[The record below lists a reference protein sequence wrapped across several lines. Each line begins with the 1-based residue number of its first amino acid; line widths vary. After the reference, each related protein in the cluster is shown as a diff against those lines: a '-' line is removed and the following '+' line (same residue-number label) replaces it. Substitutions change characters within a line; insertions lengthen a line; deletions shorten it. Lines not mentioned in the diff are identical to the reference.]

1 MNKSITSILALAVTT
16 SLAFANGGEGEK
28 KKNPYSLKNS
38 GWTPGSGVTVID
50 DDAMSMNI
58 AGRIQAG
65 YQYTDLGE
73 NDLPSDSSFD
83 VERARVKFSG
93 HIVNE
98 HLTYLLQLEA
108 TNEDDNVK
116 DAWAHWNFMNNE
128 GNHIGIRLGQGK
140 SYYGLEASGT
150 SSALWFV
157 DRSLATQL
165 FSNVRSTGAI
175 FTGHHMENKLRWSA
189 GLQNGTVAAGS
200 AFDNGD
206 SASNN
211 DTELNFVSHVNF
223 DPLGDMMNG
232 GSNLNFRQG
241 DLAHNGEVKG
251 TVGLGYAIGNNTYQ
265 PTGDNYAVD
274 SNSVNVNTAWR
285 FGNGWSAQAEFF
297 GRDDEQRSDSTNSED
312 SDGYYAQVGYSLAHN
327 PDAMVQWG
335 FGARYGMVDLQGNE
349 AQPGG
354 LTIFMPGQGGAS
366 PVGLPPGVTQ
376 EISLVAT
383 AFMAGHNAK
392 AQFEYSMSEYEA
404 DDSSLPTLEA
414 DKISVLFTLVF

>member
-65 YQYTDLGE
+65 YQYTDWA
-73 NDLPSDSSFD
+73 DDSGLADESTFD

-108 TNEDDNVK
+108 TSDDDNVK

-189 GLQNGTVAAGS
+189 GLQNGTVAAG
-200 AFDNGD
+200 AADGFGD
-206 SASNN
+206 SDSSENEG
-211 DTELNFVSHVNF
+211 TQLNFVAHVNF
-223 DPLGDMMNG
+223 DPFGDMMNG
-232 GSNLNFRQG
+232 GSNLNFKQG
-241 DLAHNGEVKG
+241 DLAHNGEMKA
-251 TVGLGYAIGNNTYQ
+251 TVGLGYAMGNNTFQ
-265 PTGDNYAVD
+265 ETNEAID
-274 SNSVNVNTAWR
+274 STSVNVNTAWR
-285 FGNGWSAQAEFF
+285 FGNGFSAQAEFY
-297 GRDDEQRSDSTNSED
+297 GREDEASSDPLVPGPSNKAD
-312 SDGYYAQVGYSLAHN
+312 ADGYYAQVGYSLAHN

-335 FGARYGMVDLQGNE
+335 FGLRYSMTDLQGND
-349 AQPGG
+349 AGG
-354 LTIFMPGQGGAS
+354 PTFILSDPDNLNGTIS
-366 PVGLPPGVTQ
+366 DVSV
-376 EISLVAT
+376 VAT
-383 AFMAGHNAK
+383 AFYTGHNAK
-392 AQFEYSMSEYEA
+392 TQIQYSMGEIDPDEG
-404 DDSSLPTLEA
+404 DST
-414 DKISVLFTLVF
+414 DVDQISVLFTLVF